1 MFTEGYV
8 VGASISKDIVQSLC
22 FRNILC
28 GLADDDD
35 ELDFI
40 VRKMF
45 FGRLGNLRNDH
56 GCQWTDKRSKGFV
69 EQDWE
74 PIDMFFFQLVCP
86 SGKKMSPYAGLESFA
101 SACKCVR
108 SFGKESCTER
118 NSRTNSM
125 I

>member
-56 GCQWTDKRSKGFV
+56 GCQWTDKRSEGFV

-74 PIDMFFFQLVCP
+74 PIDMIIFF
-86 SGKKMSPYAGLESFA
+86 
-101 SACKCVR
+101 
-108 SFGKESCTER
+108 
-118 NSRTNSM
+118 
-125 I
+125 